1 METPKHILK
10 VAMEIR
16 MPDSNEK
23 VVVIQEKVE
32 LLSEFSLKVEPFIYE
47 TTLNSIKN
55 LMSIK
60 QKGPA
65 RFEKGHITYWTKF
78 DPEDIH
84 GTYHTIPA
92 RYDPRKELEPV
103 RQNGPNGPGTYSVQ
117 YVVYLYNSTYNGDP
131 IEHIDRPPF
140 ELLN

>member
-1 METPKHILK
+1 MENPHHILK

-16 MPDSNEK
+16 MPDSNETIA
-23 VVVIQEKVE
+23 VIQEKVE
-32 LLSEFSLKVEPFIYE
+32 IMSKFTLEIEPIIYE
-47 TTLNSIKN
+47 TTLKSVKN

-60 QKGPA
+60 QKGTA

-84 GTYHTIPA
+84 GAYYTMSA
-92 RYDPRKELEPV
+92 QYDRRKELEPA

-140 ELLN
+140 ELFN

>member
-1 METPKHILK
+1 MENPNHKLK
-10 VAMEIR
+10 VAIEIR

-23 VVVIQEKVE
+23 VAVIQEKVE
-32 LLSEFSLKVEPFIYE
+32 ILSKFTLKIEPFIYE
-47 TTLNSIKN
+47 TTLETVKH

-65 RFEKGHITYWTKF
+65 CFEKGPITYWTRF

-84 GTYHTIPA
+84 GTYCTIPA
-92 RYDPRKELEPV
+92 RYDRRKELEPA

-117 YVVYLYNSTYNGDP
+117 FVVYLYTSTYNGDP
-131 IEHIDRPPF
+131 IEQIGRPPF